1 MAAARRKSTTGRKGT
16 TPPEKRSDFKPS
28 SRVWILLL
36 GACLVMAVLALYY
49 PVSGHPF
56 LNYDDDVYVLK
67 NSHINAGL
75 SWQTLKWSFTSFY
88 ASNWHPLT
96 WLSHALDCQMF
107 GLDAGKQHDTNLALH
122 ALNVL
127 LLFIVLWRATSYIGR
142 SAMVAAFFA
151 LHPINVESVAWI
163 AERKNLLSMMFFLL
177 ALGAYTWYA
186 RRPGSSRYLV
196 VTAFYAL
203 GLMAKPQVITFPFVL
218 LLWDYWPLQRM
229 ESSAVTPSGEKTAS
243 VSDARRFPAKSLSW
257 LILEKLPLLA
267 LSLGSAVV
275 TILAQY
281 ESGSMTGPHWQPF
294 PIRLENAVVA
304 YARYMG
310 KAIWPS
316 DLVAIY
322 PHPGNSLKLW
332 QVAAALLLL
341 LAVTAL
347 VIAERKRRRYLLVG
361 WLWFLG
367 TLVPMIGV
375 LQVGVQAMA
384 DRYAYLP
391 FIGLFIMAVWTAA
404 DWLERRHVVLGWQV
418 AASVA
423 VLLSLAITSRRQLN
437 YWSDNTVFW
446 SRIVEVEAK
455 ALAANP
461 NNWVAQDVLGH
472 AFLNLGEV
480 EAAIPHFRE
489 AATLNPSDPD
499 SNVNVGTYEQR
510 QNDLTGAIAQ
520 YKKVIVMTE
529 NTPRLDAQSR
539 SQAFSNMGYAYRA
552 LQDNT
557 DARASFEEAV
567 KLNPDDARSWLGI
580 GIIAYKSG
588 DPKAAIPAIQN
599 ALALDP
605 FDWGYLLQ
613 ARAFDEAGKP
623 QEAEVARRKAAAL
636 SQNLTQA
643 RKMLDKVLAE

>member
-1 MAAARRKSTTGRKGT
+1 
-16 TPPEKRSDFKPS
+16 
-28 SRVWILLL
+28 
-36 GACLVMAVLALYY
+36 MAVLALYY

-243 VSDARRFPAKSLSW
+243 VSDTRRFPAKSLSW

-304 YARYMG
+304 YARYLG

-613 ARAFDEAGKP
+613 ARAFDEAGKHE
-623 QEAEVARRKAAAL
+623 EAEVARRKAAAL

>member
-1 MAAARRKSTTGRKGT
+1 
-16 TPPEKRSDFKPS
+16 
-28 SRVWILLL
+28 VWIFLL
-36 GACLVMAVLALYY
+36 GACLMIAVFALYY

-67 NSHINAGL
+67 NSHIKAGL

-96 WLSHALDCQMF
+96 WLSHALDCQIF
-107 GLDAGKQHDTNLALH
+107 GLDAGKQHDTNLLLH
-122 ALNVL
+122 AVNVL
-127 LLFIVLWRATSYIGR
+127 LLFVVLWRATSYLGR
-142 SAMVAAFFA
+142 SAMVAALFA

-186 RRPGSSRYLV
+186 RRPEPSRYLV

-229 ESSAVTPSGEKTAS
+229 DSSAVAPSIPDPRST
-243 VSDARRFPAKSLSW
+243 SDTRDFTAKSLSW
-257 LILEKLPLLA
+257 LLLEKLPLLG
-267 LSLGSAVV
+267 LSLASAVV

-294 PIRLENAVVA
+294 PIRLQNAVVA
-304 YARYMG
+304 YARYLG

-316 DLVAIY
+316 NLVAIY
-322 PHPGNSLKLW
+322 PHPGNSLRLW
-332 QVAAALLLL
+332 QVAVALLLL
-341 LAVTAL
+341 LAITTM
-347 VIAERKRRRYLLVG
+347 VIGERKRRRYLLVG

-367 TLVPMIGV
+367 TLVPTIGV

-391 FIGLFIMAVWTAA
+391 FIGLFIMVVWTAA
-404 DWLERRHVVLGWQV
+404 DWAERRHIVLGWQM

-423 VLLSLAITSRRQLN
+423 VLLPLAITSRRQLT
-437 YWSDNTVFW
+437 YWGDNAVFW
-446 SRIVEVEAK
+446 SRIVEVESK
-455 ALAANP
+455 ALTDNP

-480 EAAIPHFRE
+480 DAAIPHFRE

-520 YKKVIVMTE
+520 YKKVIMMTE
-529 NTPRLDAQSR
+529 KTPRLDAQSR
-539 SQAFSNMGYAYRA
+539 SQAFSNMGYAYRTLHDDA
-552 LQDNT
+552 
-557 DARASFEEAV
+557 DARTSFEEAV
-567 KLNPDDARSWLGI
+567 KLNPDDSRSWLGI

-588 DPKAAIPAIQN
+588 DPKEAISAIQN

-605 FDWGYLLQ
+605 FDWGYLLL
-613 ARAFDEAGKP
+613 ARAFDDAGKP
-623 QEAEVARRKAAAL
+623 QEAEIERRKAAAV

>member
-1 MAAARRKSTTGRKGT
+1 M
-16 TPPEKRSDFKPS
+16 
-28 SRVWILLL
+28 WILLL

-243 VSDARRFPAKSLSW
+243 VSDTRRFPAKSLSW

-294 PIRLENAVVA
+294 PIRLENAIVS
-304 YARYMG
+304 YARYLG

-613 ARAFDEAGKP
+613 ARAFDEAGKH

>member
-1 MAAARRKSTTGRKGT
+1 
-16 TPPEKRSDFKPS
+16 
-28 SRVWILLL
+28 
-36 GACLVMAVLALYY
+36 
-49 PVSGHPF
+49 
-56 LNYDDDVYVLK
+56 
-67 NSHINAGL
+67 
-75 SWQTLKWSFTSFY
+75 
-88 ASNWHPLT
+88 
-96 WLSHALDCQMF
+96 
-107 GLDAGKQHDTNLALH
+107 
-122 ALNVL
+122 
-127 LLFIVLWRATSYIGR
+127 
-142 SAMVAAFFA
+142 
-151 LHPINVESVAWI
+151 
-163 AERKNLLSMMFFLL
+163 
-177 ALGAYTWYA
+177 
-186 RRPGSSRYLV
+186 
-196 VTAFYAL
+196 
-203 GLMAKPQVITFPFVL
+203 
-218 LLWDYWPLQRM
+218 
-229 ESSAVTPSGEKTAS
+229 
-243 VSDARRFPAKSLSW
+243 
-257 LILEKLPLLA
+257 
-267 LSLGSAVV
+267 
-275 TILAQY
+275 
-281 ESGSMTGPHWQPF
+281 
-294 PIRLENAVVA
+294 
-304 YARYMG
+304 
-310 KAIWPS
+310 
-316 DLVAIY
+316 
-322 PHPGNSLKLW
+322 
-332 QVAAALLLL
+332 
-341 LAVTAL
+341 
-347 VIAERKRRRYLLVG
+347 
-361 WLWFLG
+361 LG

-391 FIGLFIMAVWTAA
+391 FTGLFIMVIWTAA
-404 DWLERRHVVLGWQV
+404 DWADRQRVALHWQIAV
-418 AASVA
+418 SVA
-423 VLLSLAITSRRQLN
+423 ILLPLAITSRRQLT

-446 SRIVEVEAK
+446 SRIVEVESK
-455 ALAANP
+455 ALTANP

-552 LQDNT
+552 LKDDA

-580 GIIAYKSG
+580 GIIAYNSS

-605 FDWGYLLQ
+605 FDWGYLLL

-643 RKMLDKVLAE
+643 RKMLDKILAE

>member
-1 MAAARRKSTTGRKGT
+1 M
-16 TPPEKRSDFKPS
+16 
-28 SRVWILLL
+28 WILLL

-142 SAMVAAFFA
+142 SAMVAALFA

-304 YARYMG
+304 YARYMS